1 LIWESL
7 GRIAMENG
15 ERFLRQRLSNGTQ
28 VVGEP
33 MAGVQSAAV
42 GLLFG
47 VGARDES
54 AKHFGISHFL
64 EQMIFRGTEH
74 RSAREIS
81 EQFDRLGA
89 SYDSSAG
96 IEMHVM
102 SCQMLGDRLLEALDL
117 LGDCARFPAFP
128 DDAVESVRT
137 LQLQEISQRDDRP
150 PQKVMDLVR
159 RELFAGSPLGNDVL
173 GSPET
178 MENIDR
184 QALAEYHKRF
194 FRPDNAVISVA
205 GNFDWAPL
213 IQKLEALT
221 ADWPVGTQRDRLS
234 PPEPHQS
241 VTVLS
246 KEDASQENLGFAFP
260 GVAASDPRYHA
271 AGLTAQA
278 LGGGTNSRLHREVR
292 EKRGLAYAA
301 QARFDGFENTGLV
314 RIYVGTS
321 PERAPESV
329 EVVLGE
335 LRKLEA
341 DGLEPEELDRA
352 KTRLKSQV
360 IMRSESTYA
369 RMATNMRSWW
379 MERQLY
385 SLDEAKQR
393 IDRVTLGEVAALLRD
408 LGVTHRIAAVALGPR
423 SRQDLFQS
431 EMVPS

>member
-1 LIWESL
+1 MHGSGKDRALEK
-7 GRIAMENG
+7 G
-15 ERFLRQRLSNGTQ
+15 ERFLRRRLSNGAQ

-47 VGARDES
+47 VGARDEPDVRY
-54 AKHFGISHFL
+54 GISHFL
-64 EQMIFRGTEH
+64 EQMIFRGTE
-74 RSAREIS
+74 RRTARQVS
-81 EQFDRLGA
+81 EEFDRLGA

-102 SCQMLGDRLLEALDL
+102 SCQLLGDKLGEALDVL
-117 LGDCARFPAFP
+117 VDCARFPAFP
-128 DDAVESVRT
+128 EEALDSVRT

-159 RELFAGSPLGNDVL
+159 RELFKGSPLANDVL

-178 MENIDR
+178 VETIDR
-184 QALAEYHKRF
+184 DSLVEHHQRF

-205 GNFDWAPL
+205 GNFEWESL
-213 IQKLEALT
+213 IEALESLT
-221 ADWPVGTQRDRLS
+221 SDWTGGDRRAS
-234 PPEPHQS
+234 VAAPEAHRS
-241 VTVLS
+241 ITVLN
-246 KEDASQENLGFAFP
+246 KEDASQENLGFAFRA
-260 GVAASDPRYHA
+260 VAAPDPRYHA

-278 LGGGTNSRLHREVR
+278 LGGGTSSRLHREVR

-329 EVVLGE
+329 RVVLNE
-335 LRKLEA
+335 LEKLEA
-341 DGLEPEELDRA
+341 KGLEQEELIRA

-379 MERQLY
+379 MEGKLY
-385 SLDEAKQR
+385 TLDESKQR
-393 IDRVTLGEVAALLRD
+393 IDRVSLDDIASLLKD
-408 LGVTHRIAAVALGPR
+408 LQITDSIAAVALGPR
-423 SRQDLFQS
+423 SREDLFQS
-431 EMVPS
+431 EMVAP

>member
-1 LIWESL
+1 
-7 GRIAMENG
+7 MEKR
-15 ERFLRQRLSNGTQ
+15 ERFLRQRLSNGAQ

-54 AKHFGISHFL
+54 DARYGISHFL
-64 EQMIFRGTEH
+64 EQMIFRGTE
-74 RSAREIS
+74 RRTARQVS
-81 EQFDRLGA
+81 EEFDRLGA

-96 IEMHVM
+96 IEMHIM
-102 SCQMLGDRLLEALDL
+102 SCQLLGDKLAAALDVL
-117 LGDCARFPAFP
+117 VDCARFPAFP
-128 DDAVESVRT
+128 ADALDSVRT

-159 RELFAGSPLGNDVL
+159 RELFKGSPLANDVL

-178 MENIDR
+178 VENIDR
-184 QALAEYHKRF
+184 DSLVEHHQKF
-194 FRPDNAVISVA
+194 FRPENAVISVA
-205 GNFDWAPL
+205 GNFAWESLIETLETLTSDWTGPARRASVSAP
-213 IQKLEALT
+213 EAH
-221 ADWPVGTQRDRLS
+221 RS
-234 PPEPHQS
+234 I
-241 VTVLS
+241 TVLN
-246 KEDASQENLGFAFP
+246 KEDASQENLGFAFRA
-260 GVAASDPRYHA
+260 VAAPDPRYHA

-278 LGGGTNSRLHREVR
+278 LGGGTSSRLHREVR

-301 QARFDGFENTGLV
+301 QARFDGFESTGLV

-329 EVVLGE
+329 EVVLSE
-335 LRKLEA
+335 LDKLQA
-341 DGLEPEELDRA
+341 SGLEQEELARA

-379 MERQLY
+379 MEGKLY
-385 SLDEAKQR
+385 TLDESKQR
-393 IDRVTLGEVAALLRD
+393 IDSVSLDDIGALLKELEITD
-408 LGVTHRIAAVALGPR
+408 FAAVALGPR
-423 SRQDLFQS
+423 SGEDLFQT
-431 EMVPS
+431 EMVAP